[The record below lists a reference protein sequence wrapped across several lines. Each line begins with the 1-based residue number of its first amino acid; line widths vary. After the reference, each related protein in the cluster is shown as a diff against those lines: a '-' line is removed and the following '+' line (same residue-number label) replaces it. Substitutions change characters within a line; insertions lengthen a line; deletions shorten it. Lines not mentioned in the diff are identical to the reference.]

1 MFIYIYILCTQCTR
15 FQRASCVVYVSGPEI
30 ETINVDVNERLR
42 EMKIDWSEPQ
52 EPNKI
57 KEYYIVLMFEDAIIF
72 NITVGRILS
81 SSKFFNHKIALDFR
95 IA

>member
-1 MFIYIYILCTQCTR
+1 
-15 FQRASCVVYVSGPEI
+15 
-30 ETINVDVNERLR
+30 
-42 EMKIDWSEPQ
+42 MKIDWSEPQ
-52 EPNKI
+52 EPNEI